1 MGRRLPHPENCAE
14 LARLR
19 GTYAADHGPDV
30 WVEPGAPG
38 DPLVITFGFAQWQGP
53 VDFDFTGR
61 LRKLQ
66 ALLGCGLH
74 RIHLRDPRLR
84 WYLHGIAGLG
94 ADRTASIVA
103 LRRIVDSLSPDRVV
117 TLGQSMGGYGA
128 LLYGHELGAQR
139 AVAFGAL
146 STMDPA
152 VAHDNGDLRWM
163 PVMQALVVEGLAP
176 DSTDLVARLQARSS
190 ALELRLHYGER
201 PDAPEHG
208 VQNLDLFHARRFA
221 ALPACRVTTHADCDH
236 AVVLHLKRQREID
249 ATLLADIFDVDPALL
264 HRRHRPLMDD
274 GWLEWLAHNLLL
286 GADRPKMVEHMLQRG
301 YAALTAR
308 SAIAEVEREPA
319 FLAAAKQ
326 LQARPPARP

>member
-1 MGRRLPHPENCAE
+1 MPPHRPAVIS
-14 LARLR
+14 
-19 GTYAADHGPDV
+19 GTFSADHGPDV
-30 WVEPGAPG
+30 WIEPGAPG
-38 DPLVITFGFAQWQGP
+38 DTLVITFGFAQWQAP
-53 VDFDFTGR
+53 VTFDLTGR

-66 ALLGCGLH
+66 ALLGRGLQ
-74 RIHLRDPRLR
+74 RVHLRDPSLR

-103 LRRIVDSLSPDRVV
+103 LRRIVDSLSPGRVV

-128 LLYGHELGAQR
+128 ILYGHELGAQR

-152 VAHDNGDLRWM
+152 VAEANADFRWM
-163 PVMQALVVEGLAP
+163 PVMQALAAEGVAP
-176 DSTDLVARLQARSS
+176 DSTDPVTRLQACSS

-201 PDAPEHG
+201 PDSPEHG
-208 VQNLDLFHARRFA
+208 AQNLDLFHARRFA
-221 ALPACRVTTHADCDH
+221 ALPACRVTTHANSDH
-236 AVVLHLKRQREID
+236 TVVLHLKRQREID
-249 ATLLADIFDVDPALL
+249 ATLLADLFDVDPALL
-264 HRRHRPLMDD
+264 HRRHRPLLDD

-286 GADRPKMVEHMLQRG
+286 GADRQQMVEHMLQRG

-319 FLAAAKQ
+319 FLAADKL
-326 LQARPPARP
+326 LQARPPAQP